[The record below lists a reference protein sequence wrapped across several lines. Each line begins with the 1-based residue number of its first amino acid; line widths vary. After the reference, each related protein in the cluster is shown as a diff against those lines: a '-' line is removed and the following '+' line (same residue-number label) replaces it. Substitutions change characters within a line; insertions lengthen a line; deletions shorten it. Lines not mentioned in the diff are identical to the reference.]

1 MTAASPLPRTEPRP
15 RSGPLTERIGFEVE
29 LLAPPGRSR
38 ADLADLVAERS
49 GGLVRRFFHTD
60 SEPSLVPGMD
70 HFIHLTQGF
79 AVEDADG
86 RPLAR
91 LVDDITIRHDLDP
104 QAPPRPGWYRI
115 ISDEPRLMRLTHRL
129 ADPLAPL
136 HTVLDPLAEAFGVRA
151 EHVDGVVRVDDG
163 EGATVAM
170 GAPLPGERERP
181 CEVITPPIDH
191 DHRARLEELLAP
203 ARQLGF
209 TVPAEAAVHLHVDAE
224 PLRDVHTFANLV
236 RLFSAWRGRLR
247 EALGTNP
254 RCRRLAPLPTAVVEL
269 VRDGVPHR
277 WPDLCA
283 AVSGLGLTKFADVN
297 LTALVAPRAV
307 KDTVE
312 IRCLPGSIDAD
323 AVLARAEL
331 VESLLQRCRDPR
343 PLPSPAP
350 GARVQDLLAW

>member
-1 MTAASPLPRTEPRP
+1 MTAATPLPRTDPRP

-86 RPLAR
+86 RPL
-91 LVDDITIRHDLDP
+91 
-104 QAPPRPGWYRI
+104 
-115 ISDEPRLMRLTHRL
+115 
-129 ADPLAPL
+129 
-136 HTVLDPLAEAFGVRA
+136 
-151 EHVDGVVRVDDG
+151 
-163 EGATVAM
+163 
-170 GAPLPGERERP
+170 
-181 CEVITPPIDH
+181 
-191 DHRARLEELLAP
+191 ARLEELLAP